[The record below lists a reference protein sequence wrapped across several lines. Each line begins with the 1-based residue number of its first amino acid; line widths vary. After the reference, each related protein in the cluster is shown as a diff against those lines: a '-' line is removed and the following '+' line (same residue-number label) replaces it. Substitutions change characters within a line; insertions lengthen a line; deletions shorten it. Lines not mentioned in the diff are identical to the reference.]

1 MNHKLGKR
9 RRRLLE
15 RATSSPVVAKPVA
28 AVRYL
33 HGGKAGLK
41 VGAYL
46 LPPAVTG
53 VEQNGVVPDHV
64 RRKDRVYITT
74 DPNTAI
80 VWATGCHASHFYEVE
95 PEGELTDDPD
105 HKGQGI
111 SFECKKAKIVSV
123 HPISVETQKKARAAL
138 LKGPS

>member
-1 MNHKLGKR
+1 MQR
-9 RRRLLE
+9 
-15 RATSSPVVAKPVA
+15 A

-33 HGGKAGLK
+33 HGGKANLK

-46 LPPAVTG
+46 LPPSVTG
-53 VEQNGVVPDHV
+53 VAQNGEVPEHV

-80 VWATGCHASHFYEVE
+80 FWATANRASHFYEVE

-105 HKGQGI
+105 HKGKGI
-111 SFECKKAKIVSV
+111 SFECEKAKIVAV
-123 HPISVETQKKARAAL
+123 HVIPEETIEQARAAL
-138 LKGPS
+138 LKG

>member
-9 RRRLLE
+9 KRKLLGK
-15 RATSSPVVAKPVA
+15 AASSPAALHPVA
-28 AVRYL
+28 AFRYL

-46 LPPAVTG
+46 LPPSVTG
-53 VEQNGVVPDHV
+53 VAQNGVVPDCV

-80 VWATGCHASHFYEVE
+80 VWATACGASNFYEVE
-95 PEGELTDDPD
+95 PKGELTDDPD
-105 HKGQGI
+105 HKGSGI
-111 SFECKKAKIVSV
+111 SFECEKAKIVAI
-123 HPISVETQKKARAAL
+123 HPISPE
-138 LKGPS
+138 